1 MRQYWLNMSD
11 EAMSPHP
18 ASVIRLFGRFS
29 DVSLVKGSGFWF
41 WGLRYG
47 GLWVLVSVFGVWG

>member
-1 MRQYWLNMSD
+1 MRRYWLNMSD

-29 DVSLVKGSGFWF
+29 DVSLV
-41 WGLRYG
+41 
-47 GLWVLVSVFGVWG
+47 